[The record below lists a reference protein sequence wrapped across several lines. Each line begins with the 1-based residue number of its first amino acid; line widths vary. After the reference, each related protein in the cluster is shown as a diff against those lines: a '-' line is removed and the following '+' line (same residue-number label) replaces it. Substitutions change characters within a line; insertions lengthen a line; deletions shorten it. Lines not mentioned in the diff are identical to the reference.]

1 LIHRA
6 YSATIWFFEQMLSIV
21 IAFLAILVVSAVFFR
36 YVLHN
41 SLTWSDELAGFLLVW
56 VTFMGSITA
65 LERGKHINFDS
76 LVFAFPKKVSRVL
89 WFIQELF
96 LFGFCGV
103 LFWFGWQMS
112 SRLMN
117 QTAVSMPIPTGIV
130 YIIMPIAGFMMMVI
144 LIYRWI
150 VPREFAT
157 GHEAEL
163 EEAREATK

>member
-6 YSATIWFFEQMLSIV
+6 YLSVIWLFEQVLSVVIALLAIIV
-21 IAFLAILVVSAVFFR
+21 ITAVFFR

-41 SLTWSDELAGFLLVW
+41 SLPWSDELAGFLLVW

-76 LVFAFPKKVSRVL
+76 LVLAFPKRVTRVL

-96 LFGFCGV
+96 LFGFCAV
-103 LFWFGWQMS
+103 LFWFGLQMTT
-112 SRLMN
+112 RLMN
-117 QTAVSMPIPTGIV
+117 QTAVSMPIPTGVI
-130 YIIMPIAGFMMMVI
+130 YLIMPLAGFMMMVI

-150 VPREFAT
+150 VPRDFAN

-163 EEAREATK
+163 EEATK